1 MKNILAV
8 IFLALGT
15 IPQFALAQETKPLCS
30 DFSSDIEPDMQRQVS
45 DFTKEN
51 YEAAQNA
58 LDTTIRDWMEN
69 KFERSKKHPRT
80 NSKLFE
86 GEIWLAHA
94 NHSATVK
101 GYVLKLE
108 YLSAAVETK
117 EVARQA
123 FCEFVFE
130 TPYFD

>member
-1 MKNILAV
+1 MKTILAV
-8 IFLALGT
+8 IFLSVGA
-15 IPQFALAQETKPLCS
+15 IPQFALAQETKPLCF
-30 DFSSDIEPDMQRQVS
+30 DFLSDIEPDMQRQVS

-58 LDTTIRDWMEN
+58 LETTIRDWMEN
-69 KFERSKKHPRT
+69 KFERNKKHPRT
-80 NSKLFE
+80 DSKLFE

-108 YLSAAVETK
+108 YLSSTVETR
-117 EVARQA
+117 EVAREA
-123 FCEFVFE
+123 LCEFVVE